1 MPEQK
6 TPLPTILVVDDDAD
20 DQELLAEAL
29 RETGYSF
36 KLETVEDG
44 DELLA
49 AIEGGLRPSLI
60 LLDLHMPRV
69 HGLVALEQLRAKPGM
84 KRLPIVVM
92 TTSWSEEDIER
103 AYDLGAHSFI
113 IKPVLYDELVGT
125 VERVCAYWFA
135 TCELPPAASELSR

>member
-6 TPLPTILVVDDDAD
+6 TALPLIVVADDDTD

-44 DELLA
+44 DELVQALE
-49 AIEGGLRPSLI
+49 EGLSPSLI
-60 LLDLHMPRV
+60 ILDLHMPRM
-69 HGLVALEQLRAKPGM
+69 HGLVALEKIRTNPAF
-84 KRLPIVVM
+84 RRIPIIVM

-103 AYDLGAHSFI
+103 AYDLGAQSFV
-113 IKPVLYDELVGT
+113 IKPVLFDELLGCI
-125 VERVCAYWFA
+125 ERVCAYWFA
-135 TCELPPAASELSR
+135 TCELPPAVKA

>member
-6 TPLPTILVVDDDAD
+6 TALPLIVVADDDTD

-44 DELLA
+44 DELVQAL
-49 AIEGGLRPSLI
+49 EGGLSPSLI
-60 LLDLHMPRV
+60 ILDLHMPRM
-69 HGLVALEQLRAKPGM
+69 HGLVALEKIRANPAF
-84 KRLPIVVM
+84 RRIPIIVM

-103 AYDLGAHSFI
+103 AYDLGAQSFV
-113 IKPVLYDELVGT
+113 IKPVLFDELLGCI
-125 VERVCAYWFA
+125 ERVCAYWFA
-135 TCELPPAASELSR
+135 TCELPPAVKA

>member
-6 TPLPTILVVDDDAD
+6 TALPLIVVADDDND

-44 DELLA
+44 DELVQAL
-49 AIEGGLRPSLI
+49 EGGLSPSLVI
-60 LLDLHMPRV
+60 LDLHMPRM
-69 HGLVALEQLRAKPGM
+69 HGLVALEKIRANPAF
-84 KRLPIVVM
+84 RRIPIIVM

-103 AYDLGAHSFI
+103 AYDLGAQSFV
-113 IKPVLYDELVGT
+113 IKPVLFDELLGC

-135 TCELPPAASELSR
+135 TCELPPAVKA

>member
-6 TPLPTILVVDDDAD
+6 TALPLIVVADDDTD

-44 DELLA
+44 DELVQAL
-49 AIEGGLRPSLI
+49 EGGLSPSLI
-60 LLDLHMPRV
+60 ILDLHMPRM
-69 HGLVALEQLRAKPGM
+69 HGLVALEKIRANPAF
-84 KRLPIVVM
+84 RRIPIIVM

-103 AYDLGAHSFI
+103 AYDLGAQSFV
-113 IKPVLYDELVGT
+113 IKPVLFDELLGC

-135 TCELPPAASELSR
+135 TCELPPAVKA